1 MNAVKSAI
9 KIGFLQA
16 LGLAIYITLVAFIIQ
31 NGNKLFGPIN
41 NFWGPIL
48 FLTLFSFSVL
58 ICGFIALGY
67 PVKLFWIKKNPNL
80 AIKIVAYTTGFLFI
94 FLLIIFG
101 VLLAK
106 F

>member
-1 MNAVKSAI
+1 MKNPVKV
-9 KIGFLQA
+9 GLLQA
-16 LGLAIYITLVAFIIQ
+16 LGLAVYISLVASIIQ

-67 PVKLFWIKKNPNL
+67 PVRIFWIKKNPNL
-80 AIKIVAYTTGFLFI
+80 AIKIVGYTTGFLFI
-94 FLLIIFG
+94 FLLAIFG
-101 VLLAK
+101 FLLAGA
-106 F
+106 

>member
-1 MNAVKSAI
+1 MKNPVKV
-9 KIGFLQA
+9 GFIQA
-16 LGLAIYITLVAFIIQ
+16 LGLAVYIVIVASFMQ
-31 NGNKLFGPIN
+31 NAEDLFGKIN

-48 FLTLFSFSVL
+48 FLTLFSFSIL

-80 AIKIVAYTTGFLFI
+80 AIKIVAYMTGFLFV
-94 FLLIIFG
+94 FLLIVFG
-101 VLLAK
+101 FLL

>member
-1 MNAVKSAI
+1 VKSPI
-9 KIGFLQA
+9 KIGLIQA
-16 LGLAIYITLVAFIIQ
+16 LGLGVYISIVASIIQ
-31 NGNKLFGPIN
+31 NGEKLFGPIN

-67 PVKLFWIKKNPNL
+67 PVRLFWIKKNPDL
-80 AIKIVAYTTGFLFI
+80 AIKIVAYTTAFLFI
-94 FLLIIFG
+94 FLLVIFG
-101 VLLAK
+101 FLL